1 MHQPRPRSRV
11 WQCGAAGCSTEMLSL
26 WGVFDDSAT
35 FFALNPA
42 VNPEVV
48 SRPARRAFGSQ
59 GGLAFGALTLV
70 LLSSGAAV
78 YESIRLSSLT
88 SSDVWIHLR
97 TGTWMLEKPAIPR
110 SGGVS

>member
-1 MHQPRPRSRV
+1 MGSVRRL
-11 WQCGAAGCSTEMLSL
+11 G
-26 WGVFDDSAT
+26 DI
-35 FFALNPA
+35 FALNLA
-42 VNPEVV
+42 VNPELV

-70 LLSSGAAV
+70 LLFSGAAV

-97 TGTWMLEKPAIPR
+97 TGTWMLENHAITR
-110 SGGVS
+110 SGVFSQYSNLSWTDATWGFDL